1 MFQNLAL
8 TIQRKMAEN
17 LAIAKAREDAVSF
30 NSLPTEFRLL
40 IFFANSVN
48 PDQARQNVGPDLVL
62 NCLTLQGYFQP
73 FWEGA
78 LGPFALGNFWY
89 FN

>member
-30 NSLPTEFRLL
+30 NSLPTECRLL
-40 IFFANSVN
+40 IAFANSLN
-48 PDQARQNVGPDLVL
+48 PDR
-62 NCLTLQGYFQP
+62 T
-73 FWEGA
+73 
-78 LGPFALGNFWY
+78 
-89 FN
+89 